1 MDHAGNAA
9 EVNQTM
15 HLLPPRSAKPGDPF
29 PGGGHREWDHE
40 RHTNHAGEDKWPL
53 DDVLQD
59 FAPKERLIKPHV
71 TGYMQASLEER
82 KQAKHSSKADKTA
95 DSRDPS
101 QWRNRQSDHQ
111 ES

>member
-1 MDHAGNAA
+1 MDHAGDTA

-15 HLLPPRSAKPGDPF
+15 HHLPPRSAKPGDPF
-29 PGGGHREWDHE
+29 PGGGYRQWGHE
-40 RHTNHAGEDKWPL
+40 RHANHAGEDKWPL

-71 TGYMQASLEER
+71 TGEVQACLKEGE
-82 KQAKHSSKADKTA
+82 QPKHSAKPDETA

-101 QWRNRQSDHQ
+101 QWRNRQ
-111 ES
+111 